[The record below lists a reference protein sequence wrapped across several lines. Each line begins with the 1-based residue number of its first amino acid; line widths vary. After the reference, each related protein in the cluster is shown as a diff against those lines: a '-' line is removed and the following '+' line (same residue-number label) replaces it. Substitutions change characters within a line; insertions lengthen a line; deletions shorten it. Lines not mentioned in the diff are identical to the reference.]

1 LHLRRFVVVACLA
14 ACAACRGPA
23 HPNILLLVMD
33 TARADRFTWS
43 GSQRALTPALTDL
56 AREST
61 VYTQAFSPA
70 PWTVPAHASLF
81 TGRYPSLHGTDCGSL
96 RLPDSEQTLAELLH
110 EAGYRTVGYTGNP
123 WLGST
128 YNFQQGFDTYG
139 ETWREVTAGT
149 EDSGAAITNAK
160 VERFLSWRR
169 DNPDASHQPF
179 FLFLNYFEAHLPYHP
194 PQPERGRWLRPGIG
208 EDRVARLSRL
218 GHPDEMRFILG
229 LSDLTPDDL
238 LVLGDLYD
246 GEIAYVDQRAGEVI
260 GLIRRLGL
268 LDNTIVAVLS
278 DHGENLGEHHL
289 LDHKMSVHATLLRVP
304 MLLRYPPQM
313 AAGKRIETPVQ
324 IHDLFPTLL
333 SLAGVRLPDGV
344 VVEAR
349 MLPGAGHPEEERKAE
364 EAIVGEFAGPPI
376 EFLQVMR
383 QTFPGSDLSRF
394 DRTLVALRQDGY
406 TIHWG
411 SDGRHSLYGPG
422 DPGETLDLAASD
434 SSRLRRM
441 TESVEAWMHRPAR
454 EAARAR
460 SRTAP

>member
-1 LHLRRFVVVACLA
+1 
-14 ACAACRGPA
+14 
-23 HPNILLLVMD
+23 MD
-33 TARADRFTWS
+33 TARADRFTWN
-43 GSQRALTPALTDL
+43 GSPRPLAPALTDL
-56 AREST
+56 AKEST

-110 EAGYRTVGYTGNP
+110 DAGYRTVAYTANP
-123 WLGST
+123 WLGTT

-139 ETWREVTAGT
+139 ETWREVPAGA

-160 VERFLSWRR
+160 VERFLNWRH
-169 DNPDASHQPF
+169 DNPDASRQPF

-194 PQPERGRWLRPGIG
+194 PQPERGRWLRPGVAD
-208 EDRVARLSRL
+208 ERVARLSRL

-229 LSDLTPDDL
+229 QSDLTPDDL

-246 GEIAYVDQRAGEVI
+246 GEIAYVDRRVGEVI
-260 GLIRRLGL
+260 DMFRRTGL
-268 LDNTIVAVLS
+268 LEDTIVAVLS

-304 MLLRYPPQM
+304 LLLRYPRRVQ
-313 AAGKRIETPVQ
+313 AGRRIETPVQ

-333 SLAGVRLPDGV
+333 SLASVRPPDGV

-349 MLPGAGHPEEERKAE
+349 MLPGAGHPDAERHAG
-364 EAIVGEFAGPPI
+364 EAIIGEFAGPPL

-383 QTFPGSDLSRF
+383 QTFPGADLSRF

-411 SDGRHSLYGPG
+411 SDGRHALYGPD
-422 DPGETLDLAASD
+422 DPGETRDLAAGD
-434 SSRLRRM
+434 PDRLRRM
-441 TESVEAWMHRPAR
+441 TEAVESWLHRPAR
-454 EAARAR
+454 EAARPR
-460 SRTAP
+460 GNPRPPESAPPAPPHGGPGS